1 MGYKISYQMNNISHK
16 PIKHEVVSCKPGLI
30 ASILAIVLAY
40 FALCTIQC
48 EIFRYIAAGV

>member
-40 FALCTIQC
+40 FALCTIQY
-48 EIFRYIAAGV
+48 EIFRCFAAGV